1 MLESTLCLIMA
12 LTLDRVL
19 GEPSRF
25 HPLIGYGSLI
35 QRIETIAYR
44 PRILSGL
51 LATVTAILPVMLVA
65 YWLFHQLSGPAHWL
79 LSIVT
84 AYLCVGHQS
93 LRQHAYQV
101 RDQLRTGNLVK
112 ARLFTGFLVSR
123 DTQSCNESEL
133 SKATCESVLENGSD
147 ATLAPLFWFLVA
159 GPLGILLYRMSN
171 TLDAS
176 WGYRNDRYERFGKVA
191 ARLDDLLNWVP
202 ARLTS
207 LSYALLGHTRRAL
220 HCWRSQGLGW
230 KSPNAGPVMASGAG
244 ALDLLLGG
252 PATYDGKVQHRSTL
266 GEGDAPDSESISRC
280 MNLVDRA
287 VILWLVIALSLGGVL
302 HVAT

>member
-101 RDQLRTGNLVK
+101 RDQLRTGNLIK
-112 ARLFTGFLVSR
+112 ARIFTGYLVSR

-202 ARLTS
+202 AQLTS

-252 PATYDGKVQHRSTL
+252 PATYDGKVQHRPTL
-266 GEGDAPDSESISRC
+266 GEGYAPDSESISRC